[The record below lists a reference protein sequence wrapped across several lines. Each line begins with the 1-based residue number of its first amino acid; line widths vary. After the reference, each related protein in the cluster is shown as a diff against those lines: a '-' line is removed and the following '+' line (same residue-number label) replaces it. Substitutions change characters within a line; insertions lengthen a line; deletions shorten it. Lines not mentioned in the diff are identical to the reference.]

1 MVEPVGLPHAVL
13 DLTSRQRKAVK
24 IELLLG
30 LANREQPIRLLE
42 IGTGAGGIAHYFA
55 QHPTLV
61 CRVTAGDVTDQRI
74 VRDGYHFERLSGSTL
89 PFDDRTFDVVISNH
103 VIEHVGNR
111 AAQLVHLR
119 SIRRV
124 LDVGGEAYLAVPN
137 RWMVVEPHFRLPFL
151 SWLPPALRSPYVRLL
166 RRGDRYDCTPPSAR
180 ALDALVREAGLCAEA
195 LEHRAVHALIAAD
208 PNAGWP
214 VRLAGRL
221 PAWCVR
227 AARPLIPTLIVRLT
241 ASE

>member
-1 MVEPVGLPHAVL
+1 MQRFGPVRARRWKPSRPRRPLP
-13 DLTSRQRKAVK
+13 
-24 IELLLG
+24 
-30 LANREQPIRLLE
+30 
-42 IGTGAGGIAHYFA
+42 GI
-55 QHPTLV
+55 Q
-61 CRVTAGDVTDQRI
+61 
-74 VRDGYHFERLSGSTL
+74 
-89 PFDDRTFDVVISNH
+89 
-103 VIEHVGNR
+103 
-111 AAQLVHLR
+111 
-119 SIRRV
+119 
-124 LDVGGEAYLAVPN
+124 
-137 RWMVVEPHFRLPFL
+137 
-151 SWLPPALRSPYVRLL
+151 LPPALRSPYVRLL